1 MEYTIHKLR
10 EKDGIIMEFIL
21 NDTTKIYVAK
31 MNSITPWDHFVKV
44 EIGTIVTKDYIVSR
58 ERKKEYGAL
67 IKEDMLRVDK
77 DTNMLQIFLDKWFD
91 VVEVDKILPEADKE
105 GSSKKRKLDD
115 WWVREERHGLGSD
128 TKEIFYVRHPK
139 GKIDVSIA
147 GYPKLYETKIEY
159 QDDKEG
165 LPPRIVISFVSIP
178 KE

>member
-31 MNSITPWDHFVKV
+31 MNSITPGDHFVKV

-77 DTNMLQIFLDKWFD
+77 NTNMLQIFLDKWFD

-105 GSSKKRKLDD
+105 GSSKKRKSYLLVGPRRKT
-115 WWVREERHGLGSD
+115 WTW
-128 TKEIFYVRHPK
+128 F
-139 GKIDVSIA
+139 
-147 GYPKLYETKIEY
+147 GYKRDFLCTSSKRK
-159 QDDKEG
+159 D
-165 LPPRIVISFVSIP
+165 
-178 KE
+178 